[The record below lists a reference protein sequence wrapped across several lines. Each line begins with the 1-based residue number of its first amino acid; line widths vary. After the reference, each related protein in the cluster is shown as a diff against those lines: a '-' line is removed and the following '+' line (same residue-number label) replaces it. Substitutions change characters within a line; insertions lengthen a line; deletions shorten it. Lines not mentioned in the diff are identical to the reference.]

1 VVSGVAKVFHA
12 FTKSAAAA
20 LGTARELSFLNLM
33 GWVSVAIALAA
44 AAVGARWGLAGVIYG
59 VALGWMARAATS
71 FLVAARHLRLPVAEQ
86 SVEPATVP

>member
-1 VVSGVAKVFHA
+1 
-12 FTKSAAAA
+12 
-20 LGTARELSFLNLM
+20 
-33 GWVSVAIALAA
+33 
-44 AAVGARWGLAGVIYG
+44 VIYG